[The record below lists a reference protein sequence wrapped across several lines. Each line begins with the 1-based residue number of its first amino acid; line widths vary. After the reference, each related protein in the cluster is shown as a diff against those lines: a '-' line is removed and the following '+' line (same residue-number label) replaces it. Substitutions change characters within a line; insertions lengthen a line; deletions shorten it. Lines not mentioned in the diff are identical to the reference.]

1 MKRALLIGTG
11 LVGGLGAV
19 LTITPPQL
27 GTHSSSAG
35 GLAGGTTTPTQTP
48 ATQTPTAAPTP
59 AQSTAAATPPAPTKT
74 TKATKKATPKAT
86 AKATKKPKPTK
97 TTAGGT
103 ATTPTPTQ
111 TTAAPAPTPTKTTP
125 PPAPTPTK
133 TTPPPA
139 SSGVSGTFTG
149 SAFDANERGR
159 IWGSVTVTITVKN
172 GVITASRG
180 VQRPSSRGQYAFDQ
194 IDPYV
199 ATQQI
204 TIATIKS
211 KAASALPYV
220 GGATYSS
227 QAYWDSLKSALS
239 QAGI

>member
-103 ATTPTPTQ
+103 ATTPAPTQ
-111 TTAAPAPTPTKTTP
+111 TTAA
-125 PPAPTPTK
+125 PAPTPTK

>member
-19 LTITPPQL
+19 LTIPPPQL

-35 GLAGGTTTPTQTP
+35 GLSGGLGGGTPASTQAP
-48 ATQTPTAAPTP
+48 ATQAPAATPTP
-59 AQSTAAATPPAPTKT
+59 AQSTAAATTPAPTKT
-74 TKATKKATPKAT
+74 SKATKKATSKAT
-86 AKATKKPKPTK
+86 SKATKKPKPTK

-103 ATTPTPTQ
+103 AATPTPTQ
-111 TTAAPAPTPTKTTP
+111 TTAAPAPTPTKS
-125 PPAPTPTK
+125 
-133 TTPPPA
+133 TPPPA
-139 SSGVSGTFTG
+139 SSGASGTFTG

-159 IWGSVTVTITVKN
+159 IWGSVTVTITIKN
-172 GVITASRG
+172 GVITASKG

-204 TIATIKS
+204 TIAAIKS
-211 KAASALPYV
+211 KASSALPYV

>member
-125 PPAPTPTK
+125 PPA
-133 TTPPPA
+133 